1 MGICSAFTPSWESA
15 AQRKHD
21 GEPGFRHAAKA
32 GDTPVETSWDNRAHR
47 RGGAATATRNPLQGN
62 CPVVTAG
69 SACLHCTKY
78 RSWKTPCQVFIL
90 SHQLFTDV
98 VNINT

>member
-15 AQRKHD
+15 AQRQHD

-69 SACLHCTKY
+69 LLVFTVPSIGRGRRLVKY
-78 RSWKTPCQVFIL
+78 L
-90 SHQLFTDV
+90 YYL
-98 VNINT
+98 INYLPMWLI